1 MTRIRFREGSWLQ
14 ADDAARIARG
24 QETLWF
30 DPPQLVGVEP
40 AQPGDCWRTRWW
52 AASGEGPIAGYA
64 ICCPKCL
71 QVHSWSSARNCSTK
85 RPLPGGGSVCAHS
98 GIGSCW
104 QWSGSAEDGTLTA
117 SPSLHAIAEGPKVGI
132 EGHGCGWHG
141 WLQNGELK
149 G

>member
-24 QETLWF
+24 QETLYY
-30 DPPQLVGVEP
+30 DPPELVGVEP
-40 AQPGDCWRTRWW
+40 AQPGDCWRAHWH
-52 AASGEGPIAGYA
+52 ALSGVGPIAGYA

-71 QVHSWSSARNCSTK
+71 QVHSWTSARNCK
-85 RPLPGGGSVCAHS
+85 PCPHQ

-117 SPSLHAIAEGPKVGI
+117 SPSLHALAKGPKVGI
-132 EGHGCGWHG
+132 DGHGCGWHG